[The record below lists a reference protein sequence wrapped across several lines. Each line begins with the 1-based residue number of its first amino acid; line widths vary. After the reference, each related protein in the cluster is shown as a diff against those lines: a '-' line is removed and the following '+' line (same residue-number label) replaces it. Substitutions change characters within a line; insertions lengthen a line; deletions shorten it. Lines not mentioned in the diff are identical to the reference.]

1 MEHKIIRGGGEYLPF
16 ARSCVAK
23 IKKLGLSYASM
34 TYSVGGATIKVR
46 IAPGHEYI
54 EIVGGGYFVSV
65 FPDVQCPE
73 TSPVSGPLPGVAGAA
88 LRTGTFPA
96 TTPIDAGYP
105 SLFGKTR
112 FGSSPYNKKFLRMG
126 QSSSTPV
133 GVFPIT
139 VANRWGVIGGTSIHS
154 TIYTDE
160 GQVLSIDSPSPYGG
174 VVHTGGAFDD
184 TGAGYESTHRNWA
197 TSSVRF
203 TPCIN
208 SSKTAV
214 LACLT
219 VSTEDSQY
227 AIASGGE
234 LDYGGRAMQNNE
246 GGQMSGGTS
255 GIRIFRP
262 QEAVDGEPPA
272 GLQTVDFAPLGY
284 AWKQYTTL
292 RTGLAGGYFYSL
304 AFEVANDVETSYFYR
319 RWHATDKVSVAP
331 DGSIFALRET
341 SSVESRDAWE
351 SGVEVHT
358 YTAATTRGYALSF
371 LPPKGAPHNSV
382 AAKDIGPLG
391 YIDGVFPSADNKKV
405 FVYYGTGSGAPPYG
419 NSAMFAPTAFDE
431 FLDVYSVTR
440 DGDSYS
446 VALTSTINLGPVT
459 LRVTGGYVS
468 YGVPELRT
476 DHYESKLHGAA
487 LEVNG
492 FIWAD
497 RYCFIVAEN
506 EFVAIPEFVEFPV
519 PFENL
524 PISSQAAKDLI
535 TGPEND
541 RTSYLA
547 VSPSGR
553 SATYVMFK
561 SGKIK
566 QYTLK
571 KDALTGVHSVGIRGS
586 NNTVSGYSWG
596 EDFSAKSVWFSHTPS
611 AT

>member
-23 IKKLGLSYASM
+23 LKKLGIGYASM
-34 TYSVGGATIKVR
+34 SYIVGGATVKVR
-46 IAPGHEYI
+46 IVPGHEYI

-65 FPDVQCPE
+65 FPGVQYPE
-73 TSPVSGPLPGVAGAA
+73 TDPESDPCPGVVGAV

-96 TTPIDAGYP
+96 TVPTEGAFPTTI
-105 SLFGKTR
+105 GKTR
-112 FGSSPYNKKFLRMG
+112 FGGSPYSKRALRMG
-126 QSSSTPV
+126 QDIHTPIAGFAIDV
-133 GVFPIT
+133 TF
-139 VANRWGVIGGTSIHS
+139 RWGVIGGTSVHNDKYMGGALVHS
-154 TIYTDE
+154 T
-160 GQVLSIDSPSPYGG
+160 DSAPLFGG
-174 VVHTGGAFDD
+174 VVHVEEMIEGVGL
-184 TGAGYESTHRNWA
+184 SSVHRNWT
-197 TSSVRF
+197 TSSARF
-203 TPCIN
+203 TPSVN
-208 SSKTAV
+208 SSKTPV
-214 LACLT
+214 LACLV
-219 VSTEDSQY
+219 VSTSDSQY
-227 AIASGGE
+227 TIVTGGE
-234 LDYGGRAMQNNE
+234 PNVSDVPMQNNR
-246 GGQMSGGTS
+246 GGQEANGVSN
-255 GIRIFRP
+255 IRIFRSGRAA
-262 QEAVDGEPPA
+262 EKEVLE
-272 GLQTVDFAPLGY
+272 VIDFAPLTY
-284 AWKQYTTL
+284 AWHSYWTL
-292 RTGLAGGYFYSL
+292 RDTYTEAGFHTQE
-304 AFEVANDVETSYFYR
+304 FRVTNDVETSYLYR

-331 DGSIFALRET
+331 DGGVFALRET
-341 SSVESRDAWE
+341 SSVESCDAWQA
-351 SGVEVHT
+351 GVEIHT
-358 YTAATTRGYALSF
+358 YTSSTTRGYALSF

-382 AAKDIGPLG
+382 ATKDIGPLG

-524 PISSQAAKDLI
+524 SVSPQAAKDLI

-571 KDALTGVHSVGIRGS
+571 KDALTGGHSVVISGS

-596 EDFSAKSVWFSHTPS
+596 EDFSAKSVWFPRAPS
-611 AT
+611 TN